1 MHWYNAKIKW
11 KNPHYYSWIRSRHR
25 TCITVYMMHVLHSQI
40 ACCNISKVVR
50 SGQTAFLLFTCQNR
64 NLRNIR
70 SLHAFAWFC
79 GDRDT
84 VIHVLI
90 FLRWEFDHSMLC
102 RISRK
107 VFAQNLRLVKQ
118 ISALTLSLLCSRMC
132 NHQKLPGI
140 HPGHGVYR
148 DFGTIKHVLGLVVFL
163 SDHNLLRRIFRKSFA
178 KKSGTNQKKFCSE
191 TLTHV

>member
-1 MHWYNAKIKW
+1 MRWYNAKIKW
-11 KNPHYYSWIRSRHR
+11 KNPHYSWIRSRHI
-25 TCITVYMMHVLHSQI
+25 TCKTVYMMHMMHYQI

-107 VFAQNLRLVKQ
+107 VFAQNLRLVKK
-118 ISALTLSLLCSRMC
+118 ISALTLSLLCSRMW
-132 NHQKLPGI
+132 NPQNLPDIHQGQR
-140 HPGHGVYR
+140 VYR